1 MHKRF
6 GSLKLYFCKFMDER
20 AQEAFSF
27 VVGMKSYCDASNEVS
42 MVWKKLLEAMPE
54 KGKHILFDYENAVN
68 YREALAQ
75 EEMYKQGFRD
85 SIRIFSFVKKLYK

>member
-1 MHKRF
+1 MQKRF
-6 GSLKLYFCKFMDER
+6 GSLKLYFCKFLNER

-27 VVGMKSYCDASNEVS
+27 VVGMKSYADASNEVS
-42 MVWKKLLEAMPE
+42 MVWNKLLDVVPD
-54 KGKHILFDYENAVN
+54 KSKSILYDYENAIN

-85 SIRIFSFVKKLYK
+85 SIKISLLFKRFYR